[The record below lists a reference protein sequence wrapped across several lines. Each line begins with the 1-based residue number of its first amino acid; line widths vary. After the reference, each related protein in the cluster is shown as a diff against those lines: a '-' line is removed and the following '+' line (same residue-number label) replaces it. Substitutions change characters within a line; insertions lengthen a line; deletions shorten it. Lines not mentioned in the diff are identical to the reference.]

1 MVSVLVASWV
11 AVIVTLGTRAPVGSV
26 TVPVTVASVVW
37 AVTIEGRGKIDSKT
51 ADRTASFRL
60 NMLRLRLQDQLMGM
74 PSAPTIGFAT
84 EPVTDGLLK
93 LRRVSTGTPELGAR
107 L

>member
-1 MVSVLVASWV
+1 
-11 AVIVTLGTRAPVGSV
+11 
-26 TVPVTVASVVW
+26 
-37 AVTIEGRGKIDSKT
+37 
-51 ADRTASFRL
+51 
-60 NMLRLRLQDQLMGM
+60 MLRLRLQDQLMGM

-93 LRRVSTGTPELGAR
+93 LRRVSTGALELGAR